1 MRKGLFY
8 ILLTA
13 VVFTTLEPVSK
24 LIATDINPIAITFF
38 RFFIG
43 GLILLPFSFGKMRKD
58 NIRLEKSDYV
68 KMTLLGILCICISM
82 VLLQYAVKIADSPA
96 LIAIIFSGNSVFT
109 ILFSTIILKDKLTPL
124 KLCAIALCIT
134 GVLICADFRSSTNLL
149 SIALAVAAALTFSLY
164 TVLSKKMM
172 TKVKGIIQTGFSF
185 FFGSIVLLIVLII
198 VRIPVISGVNLSNIW
213 YLLYLGFIVTGLGY
227 WSYFEAMNKSSAMAA
242 SLVFFIKPILTPFA
256 TLFIN
261 KIVPDVTVFIA
272 LVLVLLGS
280 YLATKSR

>member
-1 MRKGLFY
+1 M
-8 ILLTA
+8 
-13 VVFTTLEPVSK
+13 
-24 LIATDINPIAITFF
+24 
-38 RFFIG
+38 
-43 GLILLPFSFGKMRKD
+43 
-58 NIRLEKSDYV
+58 
-68 KMTLLGILCICISM
+68 
-82 VLLQYAVKIADSPA
+82 
-96 LIAIIFSGNSVFT
+96 SVPH
-109 ILFSTIILKDKLTPL
+109 I
-124 KLCAIALCIT
+124 
-134 GVLICADFRSSTNLL
+134 
-149 SIALAVAAALTFSLY
+149 AAALTFSLY